1 MNHPQ
6 MFRDLERPRVL
17 LVALSGIGNLL
28 MASPLFR
35 AFQDANST
43 AELDLLVASRGTKSV
58 LEANPRVRR
67 VFAGSPKPNIRA
79 LRKLTGILRR
89 ERYAVGIVTY
99 PGQLILS
106 AALLRLASIPRR
118 IGHRYSWTFLR
129 DSGLFFSD
137 PVPEAPLP
145 AFTIPASAAAH
156 DVVQNLGL
164 LQPLGITVD
173 PGTARYEF
181 PLTTDDRAHA
191 DAWLTQHDPGG
202 HTLIGLHPG
211 SYGDLAYKRWPAERF
226 AELGDRLAERYHA
239 TVLVIGGP
247 EERAL
252 KAEVGARMHA
262 RSVMVDAPLR
272 VTAALIAR
280 CLCFVSNDSGLM
292 HVAVAQSVPT
302 FGLFGPTDER
312 RTAPWGPNGHVIRAA
327 GTQPT
332 YDVQRLRNIRDR
344 NAPDSS
350 LLALS
355 VEAVARAVSVT
366 VQVPVPPRE
375 PH

>member
-1 MNHPQ
+1 MSTQ
-6 MFRDLERPRVL
+6 SFRDLERPRIL

-35 AFQDANST
+35 ALQDANPT

-67 VFAGSPKPNIRA
+67 VFFSSPKPNIRA

-145 AFTIPASAAAH
+145 TFTIPASAAAH

-191 DAWLTQHDPGG
+191 DAWLTQHDLGG

-239 TVLVIGGP
+239 AILVLGGS
-247 EERAL
+247 EEHAL
-252 KAEVGARMHA
+252 KAEVAARMRA
-262 RSVMVDAPLR
+262 PSVTVDAPLR
-272 VTAALIAR
+272 VTAAIIAR

-292 HVAVAQSVPT
+292 HIAASQNVPT

-312 RTAPWGPNGHVIRAA
+312 RTAPWGPYGYVLRAA
-327 GTQPT
+327 STEPT
-332 YDVQRLRNIRDR
+332 YNVQLLGRIRERNVSD
-344 NAPDSS
+344 PS

-355 VEAVARAVSVT
+355 VETVARAVSAT
-366 VQVPVPPRE
+366 ARAPVPPRE
-375 PH
+375 LR